1 MKKYIIIIAIII
13 ASMAS
18 VFGQESSEPSN
29 FAVYSKDSQ
38 FITVVKGG
46 FSDSFNFTDYTDGV
60 YFIRQYYNDG
70 KSEVSRIEVV
80 NGMVKKNDS
89 SFTVKNLL
97 YQDVFTGIGEWNMPN
112 PTTTEQVKNAYGVE
126 LQSGVYF
133 IYRNG
138 KEEGK
143 FIVR

>member
-18 VFGQESSEPSN
+18 VFGQHHYSRGYYRWYGKKAKVTTIN
-29 FAVYSKDSQ
+29 AQMGVTAQAVDT
-38 FITVVKGG
+38 ILP
-46 FSDSFNFTDYTDGV
+46 FNSTA
-60 YFIRQYYNDG
+60 YNPDTI
-70 KSEVSRIEVV
+70 VS
-80 NGMVKKNDS
+80 DS
-89 SFTVKNLL
+89 SFTVKNLMG
-97 YQDVFTGIGEWNMPN
+97 QDVFTGEGEWTLEN